1 MSGDRRGR
9 KGGWGEGWGG
19 EKDGEG
25 PLALPTPIMVPIVF
39 YDIIGVNHV
48 NDLFCFFTR
57 GQTKWKPLERDEDLR
72 LRDIMMKL
80 WVNFTALGNPTPDE
94 SLGFIWRPA
103 TADELQHL
111 SLTPTPAMKGDTR
124 RE

>member
-1 MSGDRRGR
+1 
-9 KGGWGEGWGG
+9 
-19 EKDGEG
+19 
-25 PLALPTPIMVPIVF
+25 
-39 YDIIGVNHV
+39 
-48 NDLFCFFTR
+48 
-57 GQTKWKPLERDEDLR
+57 
-72 LRDIMMKL
+72 MMKL

-124 RE
+124 REFMELTPASKQQQNTHLSSRCMCVQQKHRILLTQAKSLWLDKLLILNLLQLNIL